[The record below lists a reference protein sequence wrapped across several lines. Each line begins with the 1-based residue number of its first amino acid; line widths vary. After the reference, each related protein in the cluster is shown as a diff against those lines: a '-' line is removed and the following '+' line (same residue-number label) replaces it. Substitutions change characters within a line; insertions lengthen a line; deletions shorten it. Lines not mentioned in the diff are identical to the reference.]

1 MSDPINDVRRKLN
14 EVLNKQDQRLVFGWK
29 PGAEPARKEGETW
42 EDVDGRKWTV
52 KNGVKQSVSK
62 LETAKTPWW
71 CPKCNKV
78 MNHKID
84 DKFWR
89 IRGHCFDCNVKEET
103 EIRRQGKWKEY
114 EEQKLRANFLSEMKD
129 TLQKLQDL
137 RENLSTPEVIHF
149 DEHEKRVMMV
159 EKWDVDINK
168 VKNDLDVD
176 IEKVKKIIAKAE
188 IGDFTDEDTE

>member
-52 KNGVKQSVSK
+52 KNGVKQSISK

-103 EIRRQGKWKEY
+103 ELRRQGKWKEY

-149 DEHEKRVMMV
+149 DEQEKRVMMV

>member
-1 MSDPINDVRRKLN
+1 MGDPINDVRRKLN

-29 PGAEPARKEGETW
+29 PSAQPTRTEGEMW

-52 KNGVKQSVSK
+52 KNGVKQSISK
-62 LETAKTPWW
+62 LETAKTPWF

-89 IRGHCFDCNVKEET
+89 IRGHCFDCNIKAEM
-103 EIRRQGKWKEY
+103 EIRKAGKWKEY
-114 EEQKLRANFLSEMKD
+114 EETLLKRNFIAEMKD
-129 TLQKLQDL
+129 TLKELEHT
-137 RENLSTPEVIHF
+137 REHLSAPEFIHF

-159 EKWDVDINK
+159 EKWGVDLNK
-168 VKNDLDVD
+168 VRAELDGD
-176 IEKVKKIIAKAE
+176 IEKLKKAIVKAE
-188 IGDFTDEDTE
+188 AGDFTDETTE

>member
-42 EDVDGRKWTV
+42 EDVDGRNWTV
-52 KNGVKQSVSK
+52 RNGIKQSISK
-62 LETAKTPWW
+62 LETAKTPWF

-89 IRGHCFDCNVKEET
+89 LRGHCFDCNVKVEMQ
-103 EIRRQGKWKEY
+103 IRKEGKWKEY
-114 EEQKLRANFLSEMKD
+114 EESLMKANFIAQMKD
-129 TLQKLQDL
+129 MLQRLTHI
-137 RENLSTPEVIHF
+137 RENLSAPEVIHF

-159 EKWDVDINK
+159 EKWDVDLNK
-168 VKNDLDVD
+168 IREDLEKDITKLEKN
-176 IEKVKKIIAKAE
+176 IAKAE
-188 IGDFTDEDTE
+188 AGDFTDEDIG

>member
-52 KNGVKQSVSK
+52 KNGVKQSISK

-103 EIRRQGKWKEY
+103 ELRRQGKWKEY